1 MMTLKTKI
9 FAMIFALIASAITVN
24 AQGTTFT
31 GTAVIYG
38 SGFNTRTITRTFT
51 LNIKGVSPASEVD
64 RLEDVYE
71 RGGQTG
77 LLDALNDNPELGRF
91 AFTGTVGL
99 PVTAVWTEE
108 TADGTKLT
116 AIFPR
121 WIGFGE
127 LRYGRRSVDY
137 PFSYVE
143 IMFDR
148 EKRTGEGTF
157 IPAARL
163 RIKDD
168 DTIEVEDFG
177 TFPGRLMGV
186 QMRGN
191 PLP

>member
-1 MMTLKTKI
+1 MAI
-9 FAMIFALIASAITVN
+9 ALIASTVSVS

-38 SGFNTRTITRTFT
+38 SGFNTRTISRTFT
-51 LNIKGVSPASEVD
+51 LNIKGTSPDSQVQ
-64 RLEDVYE
+64 RLEQIYD
-71 RGGQTG
+71 RGGQTA
-77 LLDALNDNPELGRF
+77 LFDALNEAPELGRF

-99 PVTAVWTEE
+99 PVTAVWTEQTE
-108 TADGTKLT
+108 NGTKLT
-116 AIFPR
+116 AVFPR

-148 EKRTGEGTF
+148 NERTGEGTF

-163 RIKDD
+163 RFRGGND
-168 DTIEVEDFG
+168 IEVEDFG